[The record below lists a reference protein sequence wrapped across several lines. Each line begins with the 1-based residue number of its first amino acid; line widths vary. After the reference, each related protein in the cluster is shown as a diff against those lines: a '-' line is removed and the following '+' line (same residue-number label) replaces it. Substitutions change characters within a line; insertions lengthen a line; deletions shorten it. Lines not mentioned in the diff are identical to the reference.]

1 MYQILR
7 REAFSDTTFLW
18 EVNAPDVARS
28 AEPGHFVMLR
38 LHEGSER
45 IPLTVAD
52 YDRERGSVTLV
63 VQALGRT
70 TLDMRDHYKE
80 GDAFADFV
88 GPLGLPQHVAKVGHV
103 VLVGGGLGVAP
114 VYPQLRAFKQA
125 GNRVTG
131 VIGFRNKD
139 LVFWEDKFRAH
150 CDDLVVC
157 TDDGSYGKP
166 GFVTAALQE
175 LLERDKPDLVVAIGP
190 LPMMNACVETT
201 RPFGVKTMV
210 SLNAI
215 MVDGTGMCGSCRV
228 TVGHEIKF
236 ACVDGPDFDGH
247 QVDFKELML
256 RQKRFKGEESR
267 ANSDYEHVCQVEK
280 VLFEQGKT
288 NYKKY
293 KDLAPHATK
302 MPERDAVERS
312 RNFKEVNLGYSMADA
327 LAEAE
332 RCIMCSKAACVE
344 GCPVSIDI
352 PRFIRHLLVRDIDGA
367 RDVINESNLLPSI
380 CGRVCPQESQ
390 CEAQCVVGRKLESV
404 AIGRLERF
412 VGDHASPRKS
422 EPPRFAR
429 KLGRVAV
436 VGSGPSGLAV
446 AADLVKFGCEVT
458 VYEALH
464 VVGGV
469 LQYGIPS
476 FRLPREIIAREVD
489 NLKSMGVAFE
499 TNKVIGKTFS
509 VPKLMGEMGYDAVFV
524 GAGAGAPAFL
534 GIPGEFAGQVYSA
547 NEFLTRVNLMGGDKF
562 PYLDTPVTVGKSVVV
577 IGAGNTAMDCLRVAK
592 RLGTPTV
599 RCVYRRSEAEAP
611 ARVEELRHAKEEG
624 IEFFFLHG
632 PVEILTDAEANVRG
646 MRVQKMALGEPDEKG
661 RRQPIPQNEFVEL
674 DCDTV
679 IYALGTKAN
688 PIVTKSTPGL
698 QLNKWGYIVADAETQ
713 ATSVPGVFAGGDIVT
728 GGATVI
734 LAMGAGR
741 RAARA
746 IGAYLALRNEGKA
759 RWPITQDDANAFVP
773 PVPVSGVAPVTA
785 PMPAPGLAIT
795 LGRAKGEVPLD
806 EEAEHDVFRDATTRL
821 QWRCTACAK
830 VSEGFA
836 FPYGQCPYCGGK
848 LEVLQARR
856 IEVEQALDAIRK
868 AFEIELGGQAFY
880 RRASAETTD
889 PDLKR
894 LFTSFAEMEKEH
906 MDTLCRRYHVD
917 VPAPS
922 DAFRIER
929 AAIYAGIDHNPE
941 DPANLFRIAIAFEQR
956 AVDFFA
962 GHAAQCP
969 PGSLEEQ
976 LYKEL
981 AAEEREHVELL
992 STEFRRWS
1000 AGKAGIL

>member
-1 MYQILR
+1 MYSITR

-18 EVNAPDVARS
+18 EVSAPDVARS

-38 LHEGSER
+38 LHDGGER

-52 YDRERGSVTLV
+52 YDRDAGTVTLV
-63 VQALGRT
+63 IQALGKT
-70 TLDMRDHYKE
+70 TLEMRDHYKA
-80 GDAFADFV
+80 GDQFADFV
-88 GPLGLPQHVAKVGHV
+88 GPLGLPQHIVEAGHV

-114 VYPQLRAFKQA
+114 VYPQLRAFKEA
-125 GNRVTG
+125 GNRTTG
-131 VIGFRNKD
+131 IIGFRNKD
-139 LVFWEDKFRAH
+139 LVFWEEKFGKY
-150 CDDLVVC
+150 CDNLIVC

-166 GFVTAALQE
+166 GFVTAALKE
-175 LLERDKPDLVVAIGP
+175 VLDNEKPDLVVAIGP

-201 RPFGVKTMV
+201 RPYGVKTMV

-228 TVGHEIKF
+228 TVGNEVKF

-256 RQKRFKGEESR
+256 RQKRFKGEESA
-267 ANSDYEHVCQVEK
+267 ANTDYAHICHVEK
-280 VLFEQGKT
+280 VLFEQGKK

-302 MPERDAVERS
+302 MPERDPLERS

-332 RCIMCSKAACVE
+332 RCIQCSKPTCID

-352 PRFIRHLLVRDIDGA
+352 PRFIRHLLVRDVDGA
-367 RDVINESNLLPSI
+367 LAVINESNLLPSI

-412 VGDHASPRKS
+412 VGDNAHPRKP
-422 EPPRFAR
+422 EPPQFDQR
-429 KLGRVAV
+429 LGKVAV

-446 AADLVKFGCEVT
+446 AADLVKYGCDVT

-476 FRLPREIIAREVD
+476 FRLPREIISREVD
-489 NLKSMGVAFE
+489 NLRAMGVKFE

-509 VPKLMGEMGYDAVFV
+509 IPQLLGEMGFDAVFV
-524 GAGAGAPAFL
+524 GAGAGAPSFL

-562 PYLDTPVTVGKSVVV
+562 PYLDTPITIGKSVVV

-611 ARVEELRHAKEEG
+611 ARIEELRHAKEEG
-624 IEFFFLHG
+624 IEFFFLHS
-632 PVEILTDAEANVRG
+632 PVEILVDADGNVRG
-646 MRVQKMALGEPDEKG
+646 MKAQKMMLGEPDEKG
-661 RRQPIPQNEFVEL
+661 RRKPIPLDEVIEL
-674 DCDTV
+674 ECDTV
-679 IYALGTKAN
+679 IYALGTNAN
-688 PIVTKSTPGL
+688 PIITKSTPGL
-698 QLNKWGYIVADAETQ
+698 SLNKWGYIVADDYTQ

-746 IGAYLALRNEGKA
+746 IGAYLASGKTK
-759 RWPITQDDANAFVP
+759 WPITQADAEAFAP
-773 PVPVSGVAPVTA
+773 PTPIG
-785 PMPAPGLAIT
+785 
-795 LGRAKGEVPLD
+795 
-806 EEAEHDVFRDATTRL
+806 AE
-821 QWRCTACAK
+821 
-830 VSEGFA
+830 
-836 FPYGQCPYCGGK
+836 PPP
-848 LEVLQARR
+848 
-856 IEVEQALDAIRK
+856 QAL
-868 AFEIELGGQAFY
+868 
-880 RRASAETTD
+880 AET
-889 PDLKR
+889 
-894 LFTSFAEMEKEH
+894 
-906 MDTLCRRYHVD
+906 
-917 VPAPS
+917 
-922 DAFRIER
+922 
-929 AAIYAGIDHNPE
+929 AGGE
-941 DPANLFRIAIAFEQR
+941 ARQ
-956 AVDFFA
+956 
-962 GHAAQCP
+962 
-969 PGSLEEQ
+969 
-976 LYKEL
+976 
-981 AAEEREHVELL
+981 
-992 STEFRRWS
+992 
-1000 AGKAGIL
+1000 